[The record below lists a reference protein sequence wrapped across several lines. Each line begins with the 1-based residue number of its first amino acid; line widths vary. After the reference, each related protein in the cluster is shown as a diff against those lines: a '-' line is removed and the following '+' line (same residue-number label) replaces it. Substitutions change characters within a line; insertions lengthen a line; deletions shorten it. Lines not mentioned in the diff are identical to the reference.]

1 LPWLVPT
8 LAPQLW
14 SPPGPDPP
22 ALLVSDAPA
31 LASAWIDPWMDA
43 LPYTARITALPP
55 PLDVTVSVLPAL
67 SVRPR
72 NAKMSTFGP
81 PV

>member
-1 LPWLVPT
+1 VLV
-8 LAPQLW
+8 LGAP
-14 SPPGPDPP
+14 
-22 ALLVSDAPA
+22 V
-31 LASAWIDPWMDA
+31 LASAWIDPWTDA
-43 LPYTARITALPP
+43 SPYTARITALPP
-55 PLDVTVSVLPAL
+55 PLDVSASVLPAL